1 MKPHII
7 SVTNIT
13 SPNRTTTKITT
24 DNLHAENRR
33 LMQICN
39 ACRYCESFC
48 AVFQAMSQ
56 RRHFTNPDLDY
67 LSNLCHN
74 CTACYHACQYAP
86 PHDFEVNVPLKMAEL
101 RSDTYQR
108 FAWPGSLAGL
118 LHRNGLAVSL
128 VVVLILSLMLI
139 FSIWWQNPEVLFA
152 EHTAPGA
159 FYQIFSHSSIVWLAG
174 SSFGFACF
182 ALFMGG
188 VNCWREFLLRQVS
201 LINVLNAGK
210 HALLLTYLG
219 GGHLGNKALGSEIGK
234 GCNTEND
241 QFSNQRRW
249 FHHAMAW
256 GFMLC
261 FAATSVATLY
271 EYALGIISPFP
282 FFSLP
287 VMLGTVG
294 GLGLLIGPAGLV
306 WLKLKSDTRVMHTKQ
321 FGMDYAFLALL
332 FLISLTGFLLLG
344 LRATSAMG
352 VLLSVHLALV
362 LALFVMLPYSKFVH
376 AIYRFI
382 ALVKFV
388 AEQKQAQ

>member
-1 MKPHII
+1 MK
-7 SVTNIT
+7 TNLIPIT
-13 SPNRTTTKITT
+13 EVHSNGSRRTSLSATETAAQQSAL
-24 DNLHAENRR
+24 LHEENRR

-39 ACRYCESFC
+39 ACRYCEGFC

-56 RRHFTNPDLDY
+56 RRQFSNPDLDY

-86 PHDFEVNVPLKMAEL
+86 PHDFDVNVPLKMAEL

-108 FAWPGSLAGL
+108 FAWPGPLAGL
-118 LHRNGLAVSL
+118 LNRNGLLMSL
-128 VVVLILSLMLI
+128 VTVLALSLMLI
-139 FSIWWQNPEVLFA
+139 FSIWWQNPAVLFA
-152 EHTAPGA
+152 EHTDPGA
-159 FYQIFSHSSIVWLAG
+159 FYQIFSHNSIVWLAG

-182 ALFMGG
+182 ALLMGG
-188 VNCWREFLLRQVS
+188 VNSWRHFNLGKIT
-201 LINVLNAGK
+201 LIDLFKASK
-210 HALLLTYLG
+210 HAALLTHLG
-219 GGHLGNKALGSEIGK
+219 GGHGK
-234 GCNTEND
+234 GCNTENE
-241 QFSNQRRW
+241 QFSNHRRW
-249 FHHAMAW
+249 FHHFMAW

-271 EYALGIISPFP
+271 EYALGIMSPFP

-287 VMLGTVG
+287 VLLGTIG
-294 GLGLLIGPAGLV
+294 GIGLLIGPAGLV
-306 WLKLKSDTRVMHTKQ
+306 WLKLKSDSRVMHTKQ

-332 FLISLTGFLLLG
+332 FFISLTGLLLLG

-376 AIYRFI
+376 SIYRFI

-388 AEQKQAQ
+388 SEQHNQR